1 MNKTE
6 CMQFFGVND
15 IMNLPKAVEAVIQ
28 RPLDER
34 NEIYREFLR
43 LNDYDM
49 GRDWFQRV
57 YEEEFSQRKN
67 QGQDFT
73 PIEATELCAMLAGV
87 ETAHSVHE
95 PTAGT
100 GQMIISAWWTWA
112 RKRIPWEAFPSLF
125 PVTVWEILDRTIPFL
140 LFNLSIRG
148 IMGYVY
154 HGDTLENT
162 VKRKYILLN
171 RTDDVLGF
179 SEIIPDDTGTM
190 SIKGLPT
197 AATRRLNTE
206 SHVFIP
212 EPTASNPRKPVRPKQ
227 LTLFRHV
234 RHTNPESA
242 VPL

>member
-67 QGQDFT
+67 HGQDFT

-190 SIKGLPT
+190 RIDGLPT
-197 AATRRLNTE
+197 TATRRLNTE

-227 LTLFRHV
+227 LTLF
-234 RHTNPESA
+234 
-242 VPL
+242 

>member
-87 ETAHSVHE
+87 ETANSVHE

-171 RTDDVLGF
+171 RNDDVLGF

-227 LTLFRHV
+227 LTLF
-234 RHTNPESA
+234 
-242 VPL
+242 

>member
-190 SIKGLPT
+190 RIEDCPPQPPDDSTPRATSLYQSRQRPT
-197 AATRRLNTE
+197 
-206 SHVFIP
+206 
-212 EPTASNPRKPVRPKQ
+212 
-227 LTLFRHV
+227 
-234 RHTNPESA
+234 PESPS
-242 VPL
+242 VRNN

>member
-171 RTDDVLGF
+171 RNDDVIGF

-227 LTLFRHV
+227 VTLF
-234 RHTNPESA
+234 
-242 VPL
+242 

>member
-1 MNKTE
+1 MK
-6 CMQFFGVND
+6 FFGVDD
-15 IMNLPKAVEAVIQ
+15 IMNLPMAVEAVIQ

-34 NEIYREFLR
+34 NEIYREFLQ
-43 LNDYDM
+43 LNNYDM

-73 PIEATELCAMLAGV
+73 PIEVTELCAMLAGV
-87 ETAHSVHE
+87 ETAHNIHE

-100 GQMIISAWWTWA
+100 GQMIISAWWMWA
-112 RKRIPWEAFPSLF
+112 KSRTPWEAFPSLF
-125 PVTVWEILDRTIPFL
+125 PITVWEILDRTIPFL

-154 HGDTLENT
+154 NGDTLEQT

-171 RTDDVLGF
+171 RDDDALGF
-179 SEIIPDDTGTM
+179 SEIIPDEIGNM
-190 SIKGLPT
+190 RIKGLPT

-206 SHVFIP
+206 SYVYVP
-212 EPTASNPRKPVRPKQ
+212 EPTTSDPKKPAKPQQ
-227 LTLFRHV
+227 LTLF
-234 RHTNPESA
+234 
-242 VPL
+242 

>member
-28 RPLDER
+28 RPLYER

-227 LTLFRHV
+227 LTLF
-234 RHTNPESA
+234 
-242 VPL
+242 

>member
-190 SIKGLPT
+190 RIEGLPT
-197 AATRRLNTE
+197 TATRRLNTE

-212 EPTASNPRKPVRPKQ
+212 EPTASNSRKPVRPKQ
-227 LTLFRHV
+227 LTLF
-234 RHTNPESA
+234 
-242 VPL
+242 

>member
-154 HGDTLENT
+154 HGDTLENI

-190 SIKGLPT
+190 RIEGLPT
-197 AATRRLNTE
+197 TATRRLNTE

-227 LTLFRHV
+227 LTLF
-234 RHTNPESA
+234 
-242 VPL
+242 

>member
-28 RPLDER
+28 RPLNER

-227 LTLFRHV
+227 LTLF
-234 RHTNPESA
+234 
-242 VPL
+242 

>member
-162 VKRKYILLN
+162 VKRKYILLS

-197 AATRRLNTE
+197 AATRRLNTD

-212 EPTASNPRKPVRPKQ
+212 DPTASNPRKPVRPKQ
-227 LTLFRHV
+227 LTLF
-234 RHTNPESA
+234 
-242 VPL
+242 

>member
-34 NEIYREFLR
+34 NEIYREFLQ

-227 LTLFRHV
+227 LTLF
-234 RHTNPESA
+234 
-242 VPL
+242 

>member
-190 SIKGLPT
+190 SIKGLST

-227 LTLFRHV
+227 LTLF
-234 RHTNPESA
+234 
-242 VPL
+242 

>member
-34 NEIYREFLR
+34 NDIYREFLR

-171 RTDDVLGF
+171 RNDDVIGF

-227 LTLFRHV
+227 LTLF
-234 RHTNPESA
+234 
-242 VPL
+242 

>member
-190 SIKGLPT
+190 RIEGLPT
-197 AATRRLNTE
+197 IATRRLNTE

-227 LTLFRHV
+227 LTLF
-234 RHTNPESA
+234 
-242 VPL
+242 

>member
-171 RTDDVLGF
+171 RNDDALGF
-179 SEIIPDDTGTM
+179 SELKPDETGTM
-190 SIKGLPT
+190 SIKGPPP

-227 LTLFRHV
+227 LTLF
-234 RHTNPESA
+234 
-242 VPL
+242 

>member
-57 YEEEFSQRKN
+57 HEEEFSQRKN

-171 RTDDVLGF
+171 RNDDVMGF

-227 LTLFRHV
+227 LTLF
-234 RHTNPESA
+234 
-242 VPL
+242 

>member
-28 RPLDER
+28 RPLAER

-171 RTDDVLGF
+171 RNDDVLGF

-227 LTLFRHV
+227 LTLF
-234 RHTNPESA
+234 
-242 VPL
+242 

>member
-162 VKRKYILLN
+162 VKRKYILHN
-171 RTDDVLGF
+171 RTADVLGL
-179 SEIIPDDTGTM
+179 SEINPDDTGTM

-212 EPTASNPRKPVRPKQ
+212 EPTAYNPRKPVRPKQ
-227 LTLFRHV
+227 LTLF
-234 RHTNPESA
+234 
-242 VPL
+242 

>member
-15 IMNLPKAVEAVIQ
+15 IMNLPKAVEEVIQ

-190 SIKGLPT
+190 RIEGLPT
-197 AATRRLNTE
+197 TATRRLNTE

-227 LTLFRHV
+227 LTLF
-234 RHTNPESA
+234 
-242 VPL
+242 

>member
-15 IMNLPKAVEAVIQ
+15 IMNLPKAVEAVIH

-227 LTLFRHV
+227 LTLF
-234 RHTNPESA
+234 
-242 VPL
+242 

>member
-197 AATRRLNTE
+197 AATRRLNTD

-227 LTLFRHV
+227 LTLF
-234 RHTNPESA
+234 
-242 VPL
+242 

>member
-190 SIKGLPT
+190 RIEGLT
-197 AATRRLNTE
+197 TTATRRLNTE

-227 LTLFRHV
+227 LTLF
-234 RHTNPESA
+234 
-242 VPL
+242 

>member
-125 PVTVWEILDRTIPFL
+125 PVTVWELLDRTIPFL
-140 LFNLSIRG
+140 LFNRSIRG

-171 RTDDVLGF
+171 RNDDVIGF

-227 LTLFRHV
+227 LTLF
-234 RHTNPESA
+234 
-242 VPL
+242 

>member
-197 AATRRLNTE
+197 AATRRLNTD

-212 EPTASNPRKPVRPKQ
+212 DPTESNPRKPVRPKQ
-227 LTLFRHV
+227 LTLF
-234 RHTNPESA
+234 
-242 VPL
+242 

>member
-190 SIKGLPT
+190 RIEGLPT
-197 AATRRLNTE
+197 ASTRRLNNE

-212 EPTASNPRKPVRPKQ
+212 EPTASNHRKPVRPKQ
-227 LTLFRHV
+227 LTLF
-234 RHTNPESA
+234 
-242 VPL
+242 

>member
-162 VKRKYILLN
+162 VKRKYILIN

-212 EPTASNPRKPVRPKQ
+212 EPTASNHRKPVRPKQ
-227 LTLFRHV
+227 LTLF
-234 RHTNPESA
+234 
-242 VPL
+242 

>member
-28 RPLDER
+28 RRLDER

-190 SIKGLPT
+190 RIEGLPT
-197 AATRRLNTE
+197 TATRRLNTE

-227 LTLFRHV
+227 LTLF
-234 RHTNPESA
+234 
-242 VPL
+242 

>member
-190 SIKGLPT
+190 RIKGLPT
-197 AATRRLNTE
+197 TATRRLNTE

-227 LTLFRHV
+227 LTLF
-234 RHTNPESA
+234 
-242 VPL
+242 

>member
-179 SEIIPDDTGTM
+179 SEIIPDETGTM

-227 LTLFRHV
+227 LTLF
-234 RHTNPESA
+234 
-242 VPL
+242 

>member
-190 SIKGLPT
+190 RIEGLPT
-197 AATRRLNTE
+197 TATRRLNIE

-227 LTLFRHV
+227 LTLF
-234 RHTNPESA
+234 
-242 VPL
+242 

>member
-112 RKRIPWEAFPSLF
+112 RKRIPREGFPSLF

-171 RTDDVLGF
+171 RNDDVIGF

-227 LTLFRHV
+227 LTLF
-234 RHTNPESA
+234 
-242 VPL
+242 

>member
-15 IMNLPKAVEAVIQ
+15 IMNLPKAVEEVIQ

-190 SIKGLPT
+190 RIDGLPT
-197 AATRRLNTE
+197 TATRRLNTE

-227 LTLFRHV
+227 LTLF
-234 RHTNPESA
+234 
-242 VPL
+242 

>member
-190 SIKGLPT
+190 RIKGLPT

-227 LTLFRHV
+227 LTLF
-234 RHTNPESA
+234 
-242 VPL
+242 